1 MRRGIDGEPETT
13 VPNVFF
19 LLAAARLGLG
29 KGTATKLA
37 LVSFVLAFD
46 TFRFDSLLINEGGST
61 TPV

>member
-1 MRRGIDGEPETT
+1 
-13 VPNVFF
+13 VLNFAWFANVFF

-61 TPV
+61 TLV

>member
-1 MRRGIDGEPETT
+1 M
-13 VPNVFF
+13 PNVFF